1 MKKILVVDDSALM
14 RRVLCDIINSDE
26 RFHVEDRATNGL
38 EAFDLLSR
46 KTYDAVILDV
56 NMPKMDGLELLRELQ
71 KYKIPAKVMMASTD
85 TREGTQTTL
94 DALELGALD
103 FIHKPDN
110 AVSCRTNDF
119 QDHFLEVL
127 EAIADAK
134 PLLLGNAEAGKTK
147 KPQKQ
152 ERVAKPDGAGKREAR
167 LKPEEEKKAAAGQPE
182 EKHKTAAG
190 QTAEKPVTAPAQAEK
205 TQQAEKPK
213 NREAAQRRE
222 AAKAP
227 EQPVVQESTQSQP
240 ETSAETKSAQK
251 RHSPVSGKK
260 VVAIAS
266 STGGPKA
273 LQSVIPLLPKNLQAP
288 VLIVQHMPK
297 GFTASLAE
305 RLDALS
311 SLTVKEAAEGDVLE
325 NGYVYLAMGGM
336 HMNVV
341 TQQDGRAVIHY
352 TDEPHREGVKPCA
365 NYMYESLQ
373 KSRYDEVIC
382 VVMTGMGADGTQGIS
397 HLKAAKR
404 TYVITQDKDSCAV
417 YGMPKSAMEAGLT
430 DSTVPLNRIAEE
442 IILNAGVK

>member
-14 RRVLCDIINSDE
+14 RRVLCDIINDDE

-85 TREGTQTTL
+85 TREGAQTTL

-119 QDHFLEVL
+119 QTHFLEVL

-134 PLLLGNAEAGKTK
+134 PLLLGNGETSKAKKLQKPERQERSGKPEKAGK
-147 KPQKQ
+147 Q
-152 ERVAKPDGAGKREAR
+152 EGR
-167 LKPEEEKKAAAGQPE
+167 LKPDETKPEDERRAAAGQAEGKP
-182 EKHKTAAG
+182 TAA
-190 QTAEKPVTAPAQAEK
+190 
-205 TQQAEKPK
+205 QQAEKQQTEKPQTRENAQQQKAAAAPK
-213 NREAAQRRE
+213 QPVEQETAQPQPE
-222 AAKAP
+222 VSAAAKL
-227 EQPVVQESTQSQP
+227 VQKHRSQ
-240 ETSAETKSAQK
+240 AG
-251 RHSPVSGKK
+251 GKK

-273 LQSVIPLLPKNLQAP
+273 LQSVIPLLPENLQAP

-311 SLTVKEAAEGDVLE
+311 RLTVKEAAEGDVLE
-325 NGYVYLAMGGM
+325 NGCVYLAMGGM

-365 NYMYESLQ
+365 NYMFESLQ

-397 HLKAAKR
+397 HLKVAKK

-417 YGMPKSAMEAGLT
+417 YGMPKSATEAGLT